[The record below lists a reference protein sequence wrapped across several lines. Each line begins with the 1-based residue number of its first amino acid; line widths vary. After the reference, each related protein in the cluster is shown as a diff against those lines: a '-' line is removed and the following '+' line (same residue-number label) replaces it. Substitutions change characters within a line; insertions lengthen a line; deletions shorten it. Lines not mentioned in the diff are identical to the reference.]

1 MKPGIPSSMG
11 KKMTLEEAQE
21 LARRDKRRLLLMGG
35 GAIALAAFYVFARM
49 NEEGQG
55 TGGSLPGSQNAE
67 VPLEP
72 AVETIPFDQADLLA
86 SILDGTPEERL
97 NVSNEALTSLLYYT
111 KLLTR
116 RNYEALGI
124 EDLDEDRCKTISA
137 DPGSARV
144 APLRARNA
152 TLSRT

>member
-72 AVETIPFDQADLLA
+72 AVETIPFDQARRYVMRVSSMTQVYHRLYRVPGPIPPIPSQLPTTLG
-86 SILDGTPEERL
+86 SFDGPEVEGPSNGQTP
-97 NVSNEALTSLLYYT
+97 A
-111 KLLTR
+111 K
-116 RNYEALGI
+116 
-124 EDLDEDRCKTISA
+124 
-137 DPGSARV
+137 
-144 APLRARNA
+144 A
-152 TLSRT
+152 TP